1 MPATE
6 PVFVYGTLR
15 DPGVLARMAGRRG
28 LLRRAIPA
36 RLPGYRRV
44 GLRAAPYPTLIRAQ
58 GEVRGE
64 VRGLVLR
71 LDATVLRALH
81 RYEGLLYRFVT
92 MRVLTRRGAIRARAW
107 IALPF
112 RASAIAA

>member
-6 PVFVYGTLR
+6 AVFVYGTLR

-28 LLRRAIPA
+28 LLRRATSA

-44 GLRAAPYPTLIRAQ
+44 LLRAAPYPTLIRA
-58 GEVRGE
+58 RGE
-64 VRGLVLR
+64 VMGLVLR
-71 LDATVLRALH
+71 LDAKALRALH
-81 RYEGLLYRFVT
+81 RYEGPLYRFVT
-92 MRVLTRRGAIRARAW
+92 LRVLTRRGAVRARAW

-112 RASAIAA
+112 RASAIAARG